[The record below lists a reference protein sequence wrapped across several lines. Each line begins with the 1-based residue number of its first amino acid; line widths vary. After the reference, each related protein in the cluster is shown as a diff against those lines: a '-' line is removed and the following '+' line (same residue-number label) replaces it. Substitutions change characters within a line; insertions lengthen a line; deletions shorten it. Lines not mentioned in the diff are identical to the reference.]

1 MLTSD
6 PHWRKFWQNLL
17 WFVATLIFLILMLR
31 YSRSMAPVVLPVL
44 WLTALSWG
52 GLLAYQFS
60 QLFLRSS
67 DAISVSEERARA
79 YLEQARDYQVKIERL
94 INATTN
100 VGNQLHRERLARQVE
115 EWIETIEALVQRV
128 GSMREDHVI
137 RRDLQVVPQALK
149 DLETRLATETD
160 PTIRRQ
166 LERTLANRQKQQ
178 EALQELQTAV
188 KRAEIQVESTLSQLG
203 TIYSQLLTGQSTSD
217 TATYNRLSEEIDEE
231 MGQLQDRLEALREV
245 KLGENDE

>member
-1 MLTSD
+1 MRTSD
-6 PHWRKFWQNLL
+6 PRWRKFWQNLL
-17 WFVATLIFLILMLR
+17 WFVATIIFLFLLLR
-31 YSRSMAPVVLPVL
+31 YSRMAPVVLPVL
-44 WLTALSWG
+44 WLTALGWG

-60 QLFLRSS
+60 QLFLRS

-100 VGNQLHRERLARQVE
+100 AGNQLHRERLAQQVE
-115 EWIETIEALVQRV
+115 AWIQTIEALVQRV

-137 RRDLQVVPQALK
+137 RRDLQAVPQALK
-149 DLETRLATETD
+149 DLEARLATETD
-160 PTIRRQ
+160 PTTRRQ

-188 KRAEIQVESTLSQLG
+188 KRAEIQVE
-203 TIYSQLLTGQSTSD
+203 
-217 TATYNRLSEEIDEE
+217 
-231 MGQLQDRLEALREV
+231 
-245 KLGENDE
+245 

>member
-1 MLTSD
+1 MHTSD
-6 PHWRKFWQNLL
+6 PRWRKFWQNLI
-17 WFVATLIFLILMLR
+17 WYVATIILLILVLR
-31 YSRSMAPVVLPVL
+31 FLRWMGPVVLPVL
-44 WLTALSWG
+44 WVTALSWG

-60 QLFLRSS
+60 QLFLRS

-100 VGNQLHRERLARQVE
+100 VGNQLHRERLAQQVE
-115 EWIETIEALVQRV
+115 DWIRTIEALVQRV

-137 RRDLQVVPQALK
+137 RRDLQAVPQALK

-160 PTIRRQ
+160 PTVRRQ

-217 TATYNRLSEEIDEE
+217 TAVYNRLSTEIDEE

-245 KLGENDE
+245 KLEGNEE